1 MLRINRSL
9 SIENDN
15 LSECIHILE
24 KDLEFAISDFEE
36 LIEQVRNGGR
46 VTQVKKRLG
55 QSTAKITED

>member
-15 LSECIHILE
+15 LNECVDILE

-36 LIEQVRNGGR
+36 LIDALKNGGR
-46 VTQVKKRLG
+46 VNSVKKRMG
-55 QSTAKITED
+55 KSSV